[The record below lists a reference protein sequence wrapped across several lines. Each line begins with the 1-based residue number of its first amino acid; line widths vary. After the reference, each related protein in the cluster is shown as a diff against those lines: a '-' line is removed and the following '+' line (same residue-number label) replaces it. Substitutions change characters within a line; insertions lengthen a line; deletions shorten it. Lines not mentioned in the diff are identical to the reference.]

1 VFKRIS
7 KILCNSKFFGP
18 APLPRHYRATTA
30 PLLSQQFCHAIISP
44 TLCFLLFVFGS
55 QTTHAGVVLSSTLAG
70 NGDSQGKV
78 IGTSSANTNGL
89 GIVFTTGNSSNWNLR
104 SIQLALTTGSGSP
117 RGTYSGGTV
126 SFFLYTLAGTSA
138 LTANSLTY
146 VGSSTATLNSFT
158 KGLGVTKTL
167 TFSGSGLNNLSA
179 GTQYLLGMN
188 FGGSVSGS
196 KSGGYTEDF
205 LKVNT
210 ITASSLTAVNSSGWT
225 VPSGYSYMV
234 GNYPPTGTN
243 AFSSSTTNVAYAYT
257 TGAGAGFILDAEAAA
272 VPEPGTLILFGV
284 TMAAGCAGAWLK
296 RRKQKSE

>member
-1 VFKRIS
+1 MFKRIS
-7 KILCNSKFFGP
+7 KILCYSKFFGP

-55 QTTHAGVVLSSTLAG
+55 QTTHAGVVLSSTLAA
-70 NGDSQGKV
+70 NGDTLGKV
-78 IGTSSANTNGL
+78 IGTSSSDTNGL
-89 GIVFTTGNSSNWNLR
+89 GIVFRTGNSSSWNLK
-104 SIQLALTTGSGSP
+104 SIQLALTSGLGGT
-117 RGTYSGGTV
+117 GTYSGGTV
-126 SFFLYTLAGTSA
+126 SFFLYTLAPGSA
-138 LTANSLTY
+138 KNANSLTY
-146 VGSSTATLNSFT
+146 VGSSTATLDSFT

-196 KSGGYTEDF
+196 KSGGWTEDF

>member
-1 VFKRIS
+1 MFKRIS

-18 APLPRHYRATTA
+18 APLPRHYRATTFA
-30 PLLSQQFCHAIISP
+30 AIFHDLISP
-44 TLCFLLFVFGS
+44 TLCFLFFVLGS

-70 NGDSQGKV
+70 NGDTQGKV

-104 SIQLALTTGSGSP
+104 SIQLALTTGSGNP

-126 SFFLYTLAGTSA
+126 SFFLYTLTGTSA

-146 VGSSTATLNSFT
+146 VGSSTATLDSFS
-158 KGLGVTKTL
+158 GVAVTKTL
-167 TFSGSGLNNLSA
+167 TFSGSELNNLSA

-188 FGGSVSGS
+188 FEGSVTGAANSN
-196 KSGGYTEDF
+196 F
-205 LKVNT
+205 LKVNST
-210 ITASSLTAVNSSGWT
+210 TSLPTEANSSGWT
-225 VPSGYSYMV
+225 VSSGYSYLV
-234 GNYPPTGTN
+234 GNYSDLPTN
-243 AFSSSTTNVAYAYT
+243 VSAFSSSTTNVDYAYNT
-257 TGAGAGFILDAEAAA
+257 STLSGAGFILDAEAAA